1 MNDAKYIGLDDEMDR
16 FGIACE
22 RDVFRRR
29 LVRVQPIRMR
39 VADSEDFEPPL
50 AEFPHQAHD
59 LLRRNLVIPDRISRN
74 ALGRNACVISPFCPA
89 RMPQHSRCGWRRAC
103 SRSCPYTLRRLWMSQ
118 FIPGSI

>member
-39 VADSEDFEPPL
+39 VVDSEDFEPPL

-74 ALGRNACVISPFCPA
+74 VLGRNACVISPFCPA
-89 RMPQHSRCGWRRAC
+89 RM
-103 SRSCPYTLRRLWMSQ
+103 
-118 FIPGSI
+118 GSIPDAAGGGHAPEVARILYGGFG